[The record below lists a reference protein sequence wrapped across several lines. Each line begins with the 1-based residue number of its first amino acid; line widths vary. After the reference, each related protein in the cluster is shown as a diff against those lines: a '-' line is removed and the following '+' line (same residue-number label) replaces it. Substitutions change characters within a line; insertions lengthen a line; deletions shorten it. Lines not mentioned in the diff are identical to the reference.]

1 MYLRDRAG
9 KQIWLPAMVKIHLR
23 NPGGGTYLQEDFDD
37 ISSDEEVVLADLR
50 RR

>member
-1 MYLRDRAG
+1 
-9 KQIWLPAMVKIHLR
+9 MVKIHLR